1 MEDEYLLKEET
12 INKIIDLADNETLD
26 MISDKIFEKRV
37 FIYSIKDKNERI
49 EFIREY
55 TNGLDGI
62 DIKDVKQIET
72 DYWNNVYTLLNNG
85 YLLENGELC
94 DVEIDRLYYFDGF
107 HLYAITNDN
116 KIIPINKDN
125 WSNIDFYLNNNNC
138 LYKKI
143 ISDLLYIVA
152 LTEEGSVIATTSNP
166 CGLGVISQNF
176 VDVDDIFIK
185 EDENKNSNPY
195 IIKHGKEIPL
205 YVSDI

>member
-12 INKIIDLADNETLD
+12 INKIIDLADDETLD
-26 MISDKIFEKRV
+26 MISYKINKKRV
-37 FIYSIKDKNERI
+37 FIYLIEDENERI
-49 EFIREY
+49 KFIREY

-125 WSNIDFYLNNNNC
+125 WCNIDFYLNNNNC

-143 ISDLLYIVA
+143 ISDVLYIVA
-152 LTEEGSVIATTSNP
+152 LTEEGRVIATTSNP
-166 CGLGVISQNF
+166 CGLGVIPQNF

-185 EDENKNSNPY
+185 DDDVY
-195 IIKHGKEIPL
+195 IIKQGKEIPL
-205 YVSDI
+205 YVTN